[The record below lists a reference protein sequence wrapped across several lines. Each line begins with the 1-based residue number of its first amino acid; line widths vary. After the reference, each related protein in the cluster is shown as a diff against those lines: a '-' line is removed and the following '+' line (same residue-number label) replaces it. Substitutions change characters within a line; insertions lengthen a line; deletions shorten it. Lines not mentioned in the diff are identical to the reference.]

1 MLLFW
6 MILLFVVSL
15 VALVKGADWLLDSAE
30 KIGLAAGLSPFI
42 IGAVIIG
49 LGTSLPELLSSVMAI
64 LKGVNEIVVAN
75 SIGSNIANILLVAGL
90 AAVVGK
96 GLRVTKNLIDIDLP
110 LLAITTA
117 LFLGVAWDRK
127 IETKESMLLLIV
139 FVIYFLY
146 TIYHKEDKEAGKED
160 KTLLDEER
168 KGKISK
174 KDRPK
179 VTTKDII
186 FLILGVALLVLGAKF
201 LIDSVVEISV
211 IFSIGAGAVSLFAV
225 ALGTSL
231 PELMVSVKAALK
243 NKPEVAL
250 GNVFGSNIFNLLFV
264 VGIPGVFTTLN
275 LDEVTFSLG
284 LPVLAV
290 VTFLFVISG
299 ISRKIHLYEGA
310 IYLVIYVFFIGKL
323 FGLL

>member
-1 MLLFW
+1 MELFW
-6 MILLFVVSL
+6 MILLFIGSL
-15 VALVKGADWLLDSAE
+15 VALVKGADWLIDSAE
-30 KIGLAAGLSPFI
+30 KIGLAVGLSPFI

-49 LGTSLPELLSSVMAI
+49 LGTSLPELLSAIMAV

-90 AAVVGK
+90 AVVVGK

-110 LLAITTA
+110 LLAITTS

-127 IETKESMLLLIV
+127 IEIRESILLLIV
-139 FVIYFLY
+139 FVIYFFYTLY
-146 TIYHKEDKEAGKED
+146 HQEGKESKKED
-160 KTLLDEER
+160 KTLLEEE
-168 KGKISK
+168 KSGKISK

-179 VTTKDII
+179 VFVKDVVYLFVGII
-186 FLILGVALLVLGAKF
+186 SLILGAKF

-211 IFSIGAGAVSLFAV
+211 ILSIGAGAVSLFAV

-243 NKPEVAL
+243 KKPEVAL

-264 VGIPGVFTTLN
+264 VGIPGMFTVLK
-275 LDEVTFSLG
+275 LDEVTFTLG
-284 LPVLAV
+284 LPVLAI

-299 ISRKIHLYEGA
+299 ISRRIHIYEGA
-310 IYLVIYVFFIGKL
+310 TYLVIYIFFIGKL
-323 FGLL
+323 FGFL